1 METKIGIHTFADAD
15 GKVDN
20 ELYFTTEVE
29 DDTIPVTFMQEFI
42 SSLPVAAS
50 CHASKISNKCKCKR
64 KLTFTVFLNVNTI
77 RDTALTSIINTFEF
91 FVQSCIDHYVTISK
105 FQHLNEDVSGTIKT
119 HLHLDEKTESDSSTT
134 KKVSDC

>member
-1 METKIGIHTFADAD
+1 METKISVHTLQDTD

-20 ELYFTTEVE
+20 RLYFTTEVE

-42 SSLPVAAS
+42 SSLPITAS
-50 CHASKISNKCKCKR
+50 CHASRIGNKSKGKR
-64 KLTFTVFLNVNTI
+64 KLIFTVFLNVNTI
-77 RDTALTSIINTFEF
+77 CDTTLTSIINIFEF
-91 FVQSCIDHYVTISK
+91 FVQSCIDYYVAISK
-105 FQHLNEDVSGTIKT
+105 FQHLKEDVSGTIKT

>member
-1 METKIGIHTFADAD
+1 METKISVHTLQDTD

-20 ELYFTTEVE
+20 RLYFTTEVE

-42 SSLPVAAS
+42 SSLPITAS
-50 CHASKISNKCKCKR
+50 CHASRIGNKSKGKR
-64 KLTFTVFLNVNTI
+64 KLIFTVFLNVNTI
-77 RDTALTSIINTFEF
+77 CDTTLTSIINIFEF
-91 FVQSCIDHYVTISK
+91 FVQSCIDYYVTISK
-105 FQHLNEDVSGTIKT
+105 FQHLKEDVSGTIKM

>member
-50 CHASKISNKCKCKR
+50 CHASKIGNKCKCKR

-91 FVQSCIDHYVTISK
+91 FVQSCINHYVTISK

-119 HLHLDEKTESDSSTT
+119 HLHLDEKAESDSSTT